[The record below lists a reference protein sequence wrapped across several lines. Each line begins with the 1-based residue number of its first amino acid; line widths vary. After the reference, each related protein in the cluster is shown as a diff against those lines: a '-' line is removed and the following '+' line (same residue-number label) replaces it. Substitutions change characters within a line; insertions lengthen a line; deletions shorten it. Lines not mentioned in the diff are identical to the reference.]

1 MDKKTLILA
10 RRRLQSDKQGAMTA
24 AEESDKYSLSL
35 RRDAQLLINMVYDRA
50 ISVIDDMLEEALLNE
65 K

>member
-1 MDKKTLILA
+1 
-10 RRRLQSDKQGAMTA
+10 MTA